1 MGCKPVADPDNFEGT
16 SGRVRIKS
24 LAIWNPQ
31 CSGPSPAW
39 VKPPKGTEFLQ
50 NETYKFE
57 WFST

>member
-1 MGCKPVADPDNFEGT
+1 MGCDPDNFEGT